1 MRGVHYLNRFFGGVG
16 AEKQAGMSL
25 EVRDDGA
32 MGPGKLLEQLLGGGA
47 PVIITLVCGDNYAVE
62 HEEERIASVLEKVR
76 AARADLCRRILLR
89 SGPLWH
95 GCMSPLR
102 CRSIAAGYS
111 RCYRDERGKP
121 RCRSLSRAL
130 YMVDSGTNVADGGE
144 TAHRYAGGES
154 QTRAV
159 RVGDAAHVI

>member
-1 MRGVHYLNRFFGGVG
+1 VG
-16 AEKQAGMSL
+16 AEEQAGMSL

-32 MGPGKLLEQLLGGGA
+32 MDPGKLLEQLLGGGA

-76 AARADLCRRILLR
+76 AARADLFVAGSCFEAGRY
-89 SGPLWH
+89 GMA
-95 GCMSPLR
+95 GMSPLR

-130 YMVDSGTNVADGGE
+130 YVVDSGTNVADGGE
-144 TAHRYAGGES
+144 TAHRYTRGES
-154 QTRAV
+154 QRRAV